1 MKRILLIDH
10 NDPRRATRVLL
21 LQEQGYEVVTADSYQ
36 AVEGH
41 IREAAF
47 DLVIVETD
55 DIKKAVIAYGERLR
69 GIEPQL
75 PILVLSDLGLF
86 LPKEVVLAHFSTA
99 NPSPVEVITKI
110 AALLLGST
118 HRREHSN

>member
-10 NDPRRATRVLL
+10 DDPRRATRMLL
-21 LQEQGYEVVTADSYQ
+21 LKGQGYEVVSADSYQ
-36 AVEGH
+36 DVEGH

-69 GIEPQL
+69 VIQPQL
-75 PILVLSDLGLF
+75 PILVLSNLGLF
-86 LPKEVVLAHFSTA
+86 LPKEVVLAHFEAGS
-99 NPSPVEVITKI
+99 PSPVEVITKI
-110 AALLLGST
+110 AAMLLAST
-118 HRREHSN
+118 HQREPVN